1 MQAEHVIAKCR
12 WHSEF
17 DHKDKAVELQDF
29 ISRWSN
35 TVLVEELE
43 QYFEQVCPSTQTWR
57 IETLALDLGDI
68 DLEDLP
74 TELPKRIRECLHE
87 AFTQLFNQQR
97 LGVFSA
103 GDSNFQI
110 FDKNESWNAFTRW
123 FFLHGTTPWWFKG
136 AETAL
141 DILKNQIKHEPN
153 TTLVIIQELGQ
164 SEAVRKRIVWQL
176 GESVFFD
183 IVHLL
188 EPWQGDFICS
198 YADNVIAAHS
208 RQSKQTR
215 NKIATTNTTE
225 FKNEL
230 WYVILTHLLVDR
242 GTIFNTVAFV
252 SSTLRRLAQHYN
264 IEFSVLVNQL
274 SSAAVELESMGVVS
288 STFVTAIGM
297 IHQQENKTLPVE
309 ESKIESTPDYWQL
322 MRSMLHNSLR
332 SKTVAVSVS
341 GQSKKVLES
350 INSDELFSVLTQQ
363 DSSRM
368 ATILKQEGASQRV
381 RQGILKHFGER
392 ELALVVQVVNPQ
404 EHRFILAHVENTQTL
419 LQQDDTDK
427 KIVWQVLLDYLLADK
442 GSYFNRRQF
451 VFDTISQLC
460 HHQQIEYRVLLDML
474 MHVVVQQPNQCRFEL
489 LSIFQDLKQDLNKKE
504 PKLNSKAHSS
514 QLGAGEYQAAF
525 LEYLRTGKHVN
536 TTGTL
541 KAPHI
546 TTNSPDFTK
555 PNLANL
561 SLANLLDEIRRET
574 PQLQHTGKSNLT
586 DIVASKSLERISDKE
601 LSIRLLNGVRASDL
615 SVLITLIQ
623 PEALSF
629 CTALMRQLQQWH
641 KQSWLPSLR
650 GFDLGFQFPALVI
663 QALLQASK
671 IRSGTKAPFKLS
683 EFWSAF
689 STCLANH
696 SSVNLTNLNQ
706 ELHICFKQTIQQS
719 KQASG
724 SSINNQTHEFK
735 NDLKIVSELLGL
747 LHAEILI
754 DKQIDLKQT
763 AIQQWAKKD
772 LFVAFETLALHSD
785 DHPSD
790 YSQTNVEALWNEL
803 QLQHKATLLPW
814 LNAKEN
820 RHQLISALR
829 GYTDIQSLQ
838 HWLSTWFPFYTINGA
853 IQTKKQPKHSANVG
867 IAGVDISSVNIANED
882 SFFNSQSHSLSE
894 ALPYSESQAHSQH
907 EKSQWSVEQLLNI
920 LENKL
925 LRPGHTIGVNDN
937 SALQSLSKEQIT
949 KLSQFSIDELCALL
963 DKCQTVENSSSKS
976 RSKTKSI
983 EKIKQWISGHSQRST
998 LLQALVTNRQTS
1010 SIEHWLSD
1018 HIPSELQPP
1027 KDTID
1032 QAYTLFLLSGLWQG
1046 ASAVLHQQLTDI
1058 FWLICF
1064 DTTTQTLSVE
1074 KRLARMATMAC
1085 LRLNIR
1091 IKDCIEGF
1099 KLQLPL
1105 LQKSKWK
1112 GAYGVLVDDIK
1123 GTDTKGADAKG
1134 ADSENPT
1141 DQPLTERKANSEL
1154 DVIKSSAE
1162 NSVSDINKRDH
1173 KHAEQESTTNT
1184 EKNRTSGKISSLI
1197 TFEQDYSAQYLN
1209 HPRFTEIARYLLLN
1223 GTLPIWV
1230 KTSNPIEIDRLLFDL
1245 FSTAPHRLSAIFGDL
1260 LTNNAVLFRLTH
1272 LVPFTWL
1279 IDAIQKSDP
1288 SLSTVSDML
1297 HRFYQCLSKT
1307 SIKGMDRQQ
1316 QMHVFLQLVLK
1327 QWVSAKG
1334 GSIAPD
1340 TIIQSFCW
1348 QLMQQHSVSMKDLRK
1363 AFSNVQYQLPEI
1375 LHITLS
1381 NLLEH
1386 PAHEHSAH
1394 KNPARSAPPVDKKPQ
1409 EVKTSDLAP
1418 PVINKQNKALKK
1430 LIDDASNPDP
1440 ILTPMGVSNAGLVI
1454 VQSFIKPLFQ
1464 RLSLVEND
1472 AFVSD
1477 SAQRRAVHYLQF
1489 LVTGCTKTPEQHLML
1504 NKIVCGLRLY
1514 DPVELEIEISD
1525 KDKETCHSLLN
1536 SVIGYW
1542 TAIGHSSI
1550 DGFRGNWL
1558 VRDGSLTDAKDRWDL
1573 IVEKRAYDVLLTRSP
1588 LSYSVIKLP
1597 WMEKAIYV
1605 TWPT

>member
-12 WHSEF
+12 WQSEF
-17 DHKDKAVELQDF
+17 DQKDKAVELQDF

-35 TVLVEELE
+35 SVLIEELE
-43 QYFEQVCPSTQTWR
+43 LYFEQVCPSTQTWR

-136 AETAL
+136 NETAL

-153 TTLVIIQELGQ
+153 TTLEIIKELGQ
-164 SEAVRKRIVWQL
+164 SESVRKRIVWQL
-176 GESVFFD
+176 GESVLFD

-198 YADNVIAAHS
+198 YADNVVTTQA
-208 RQSKQTR
+208 KQ
-215 NKIATTNTTE
+215 KIATTNTSE

-242 GTIFNTVAFV
+242 GTIFNTVAFI

-274 SSAAVELESMGVVS
+274 SSAAIELETMGAVS

-297 IHQQENKTLPVE
+297 IHQHEQKTLGVDD
-309 ESKIESTPDYWQL
+309 SKIESTPDYWQL
-322 MRSMLHNSLR
+322 MRSMFHNSLR
-332 SKTVAVSVS
+332 SKTVAVSVA

-368 ATILKQEGASQRV
+368 ATILKQEGASKNV

-392 ELALVVQVVNPQ
+392 ELALVVQVINPQ

-419 LQQDDTDK
+419 LQKNDTDK
-427 KIVWQVLLDYLLADK
+427 KIVWQVLLEYLLADK

-460 HHQQIEYRVLLDML
+460 HRQQIDYRVLLDML

-489 LSIFQDLKQDLNKKE
+489 LSIFQDLKLDLNKKE
-504 PKLNSKAHSS
+504 PKLNANVHSS
-514 QLGAGEYQAAF
+514 HIGTGDYHQAF
-525 LEYLRTGKHVN
+525 LEYLRTGKHVRTADAKN
-536 TTGTL
+536 STRRE
-541 KAPHI
+541 
-546 TTNSPDFTK
+546 TNNPNFTST
-555 PNLANL
+555 NIAHL
-561 SLANLLDEIRRET
+561 SLANILDEIRRENA
-574 PQLQHTGKSNLT
+574 QLQTASKSSLA
-586 DIVASKSLERISDKE
+586 DIVASKPLERINDKE

-629 CTALMRQLQQWH
+629 CTALIRQLQQWH
-641 KQSWLPSLR
+641 KQSWLPSLC
-650 GFDLGFQFPALVI
+650 GFDLGFQLPALVI

-671 IRSGTKAPFKLS
+671 IRSGTKAPFQLS

-689 STCLANH
+689 SACLKNH
-696 SSVNLTNLNQ
+696 SSVNLTKLNQ
-706 ELHICFKQTIQQS
+706 ELHVCFKLASQQS
-719 KQASG
+719 KPTTG
-724 SSINNQTHEFK
+724 NSSNLQSLAFK
-735 NDLKIVSELLGL
+735 NDVKVVSELLGL
-747 LHAEILI
+747 LHAEIVVE
-754 DKQIDLKQT
+754 KHIDLKQI

-772 LFVAFETLALHSD
+772 LFLAFETLALNSD
-785 DHPSD
+785 ETPSD
-790 YSQTNVEALWNEL
+790 YNHTNVEALWNEL
-803 QLQHKATLLPW
+803 QLQHRATLLPW
-814 LNAKEN
+814 LNAKHN

-838 HWLSTWFPFYTINGA
+838 HWLSTWFPFYTINGDV
-853 IQTKKQPKHSANVG
+853 QTKNQPKHAADVE
-867 IAGVDISSVNIANED
+867 VANED
-882 SFFNSQSHSLSE
+882 ISNEDAAHE
-894 ALPYSESQAHSQH
+894 DTASESLPHTQQ
-907 EKSQWSVEQLLNI
+907 EKSQWTVEQLLI
-920 LENKL
+920 FLESKL
-925 LRPGHTIGVNDN
+925 LRPGHKLGVNDN
-937 SALQSLSKEQIT
+937 TALQSLSKERLA
-949 KLSQFSIDELCALL
+949 KLSNFSIDELCALL
-963 DKCQTVENSSSKS
+963 HQSHADNNTSSK
-976 RSKTKSI
+976 T
-983 EKIKQWISGHSQRST
+983 IKLWIAGHRQRST
-998 LLQALVTNRQTS
+998 LVQALVTNRQTP
-1010 SIEHWLSD
+1010 SIECWLGD
-1018 HIPSELQPP
+1018 HIPYELQPP

-1032 QAYTLFLLSGLWQG
+1032 QAYTLFLQSGLWQG
-1046 ASAVLHQQLTDI
+1046 ASAVLHQQLGDI
-1058 FWLICF
+1058 YWLICLESA
-1064 DTTTQTLSVE
+1064 TQTLSVE

-1105 LQKSKWK
+1105 LQKSNWK
-1112 GAYGVLVDDIK
+1112 GAYGVLVDDAK
-1123 GTDTKGADAKG
+1123 GTHLADAINKPL
-1134 ADSENPT
+1134 SER
-1141 DQPLTERKANSEL
+1141 EAKAGIEL
-1154 DVIKSSAE
+1154 DFSSNTP
-1162 NSVSDINKRDH
+1162 NSISTINQRDQINSKRELKVS
-1173 KHAEQESTTNT
+1173 T
-1184 EKNRTSGKISSLI
+1184 EKNRSTGNITSLVA
-1197 TFEQDYSAQYLN
+1197 FEQDFSAQYLN
-1209 HPRFTEIARYLLLN
+1209 HPRLTEIARYLLLN
-1223 GTLPIWV
+1223 GVLPIWV

-1245 FSTAPHRLSAIFGDL
+1245 MTTAPHRLYSIFGNL

-1272 LVPFTWL
+1272 LVPFTW
-1279 IDAIQKSDP
+1279 IVDAIQKSNA

-1307 SIKGMDRQQ
+1307 PIKGMNRQQ

-1327 QWVSAKG
+1327 QWLSDKE

-1340 TIIQSFCW
+1340 SIVQSFCW
-1348 QLMQQHSVSMKDLRK
+1348 QLMQQHSVSMKDLRS

-1375 LHITLS
+1375 LHIALS
-1381 NLLEH
+1381 NLLE
-1386 PAHEHSAH
+1386 
-1394 KNPARSAPPVDKKPQ
+1394 NPAPSTPSADRKPQ
-1409 EVKTSDLAP
+1409 NEKRHDLAP
-1418 PVINKQNKALKK
+1418 TVINNQNKALKK
-1430 LIDDASNPDP
+1430 LIDDASNPEP

-1454 VQSFIKPLFQ
+1454 VQSFIKPLFE
-1464 RLSLVEND
+1464 RLGLIEND

-1489 LVTGCTKTPEQHLML
+1489 LVTGCTKTPEQHLIL
-1504 NKIVCGLRLY
+1504 NKIVCGLRLH
-1514 DPVELEIEISD
+1514 DPVELEIEFSE

>member
-1 MQAEHVIAKCR
+1 MQTEHVIAKCR
-12 WHSEF
+12 WQSEF

-68 DLEDLP
+68 ELEDLP

-136 AETAL
+136 NETAL
-141 DILKNQIKHEPN
+141 DILTNQIKHEPN
-153 TTLVIIQELGQ
+153 ATLVIIQELGQ

-176 GESVFFD
+176 GESVLFD
-183 IVHLL
+183 IIHLL

-198 YADNVIAAHS
+198 YADNVISTQARH
-208 RQSKQTR
+208 
-215 NKIATTNTTE
+215 KIATTNTTD

-274 SSAAVELESMGVVS
+274 SSAAIELESKGVVS

-297 IHQQENKTLPVE
+297 IHLQEQKVQQVE
-309 ESKIESTPDYWQL
+309 ASKVESTPDYWQL

-332 SKTVAVSVS
+332 SKTVAVSVP
-341 GQSKKVLES
+341 GQTKKVLES

-368 ATILKQEGASQRV
+368 ATILKQEGRSKSV

-504 PKLNSKAHSS
+504 PKSNTNIHSS
-514 QLGAGEYQAAF
+514 HNGTGEYQAVF
-525 LEYLRTGKHVN
+525 LEYLRTGKITSIAALKSPHAK
-536 TTGTL
+536 TT
-541 KAPHI
+541 
-546 TTNSPDFTK
+546 SPDFTNT
-555 PNLANL
+555 NLANL
-561 SLANLLDEIRRET
+561 SLANILDEIRREN
-574 PQLQHTGKSNLT
+574 PQLHPTGNSNLT
-586 DIVASKSLERISDKE
+586 DIVASKALECISDKE

-629 CTALMRQLQQWH
+629 CTALIRQLQQWH
-641 KQSWLPSLR
+641 KQSWLPCLR
-650 GFDLGFQFPALVI
+650 GFDLGFQLPALVI
-663 QALLQASK
+663 QALLQSSK

-696 SSVNLTNLNQ
+696 SSVNVTDLNQ
-706 ELHICFKQTIQQS
+706 ELHICFKQTIQQL

-724 SSINNQTHEFK
+724 SSTNNQTRELK
-735 NDLKIVSELLGL
+735 NDLRIVSELLGL
-747 LHAEILI
+747 LHAEIVI
-754 DKQIDLKQT
+754 DKHIDLKQT

-772 LFVAFETLALHSD
+772 LFVAFETLALHSG

-790 YSQTNVEALWNEL
+790 YSQTNIEALWNEL

-814 LNAKEN
+814 LNAKKN

-829 GYTDIQSLQ
+829 SYTDINSLQ
-838 HWLSTWFPFYTINGA
+838 HWLGTWFPFYTINGDV
-853 IQTKKQPKHSANVG
+853 QTKNQPKPSTNANKSGADIASA
-867 IAGVDISSVNIANED
+867 DIANEG
-882 SFFNSQSHSLSE
+882 STPHSLAEELSH
-894 ALPYSESQAHSQH
+894 SESQPDSQH
-907 EKSQWSVEQLLNI
+907 QKSQWTVEQLLNF

-925 LRPGHTIGVNDN
+925 LRPGHTIGANDN
-937 SALQSLSKEQIT
+937 SALKTLSKEQFT
-949 KLSQFSIDELCALL
+949 KLSHFSVDELCALL
-963 DKCQTVENSSSKS
+963 AKCQTVENSGSANRSTIEIKS
-976 RSKTKSI
+976 RSKSI

-998 LLQALVTNRQTS
+998 LLQALVTYKQTP
-1010 SIEHWLSD
+1010 SIELWLSD

-1112 GAYGVLVDDIK
+1112 GAYGVLVDDVK
-1123 GTDTKGADAKG
+1123 GTDAKTPDTKEIDAKTTET
-1134 ADSENPT
+1134 ENPI
-1141 DQPLTERKANSEL
+1141 DQPLTEREVNSEL
-1154 DVIKSSAE
+1154 DVIKRRAE
-1162 NSVSDINKRDH
+1162 KSVSDINKHNH
-1173 KHAEQESTTNT
+1173 KHAEQKSGINTNN
-1184 EKNRTSGKISSLI
+1184 NRTKGKTSSLI

-1245 FSTAPHRLSAIFGDL
+1245 FSAAPHRLSDIFGDL

-1272 LVPFTWL
+1272 LVPFTWI
-1279 IDAIQKSDP
+1279 IDAIQQSDS
-1288 SLSTVSDML
+1288 SLSTASDML
-1297 HRFYQCLSKT
+1297 HRFYQCLAKT

-1327 QWVSAKG
+1327 QWLSGKG
-1334 GSIAPD
+1334 ETIAPE
-1340 TIIQSFCW
+1340 TVMQNFCW
-1348 QLMQQHSVSMKDLRK
+1348 QLMQQHSVSMKDLRH

-1381 NLLEH
+1381 NLLEK
-1386 PAHEHSAH
+1386 PALE
-1394 KNPARSAPPVDKKPQ
+1394 NPARSTPTADRKPQ
-1409 EVKTSDLAP
+1409 NKKDRALTPTVT
-1418 PVINKQNKALKK
+1418 NKQNKALKK
-1430 LIDDASNPDP
+1430 LIDDASNPEP
-1440 ILTPMGVSNAGLVI
+1440 VLTPMGVSNAGLVI
-1454 VQSFIKPLFQ
+1454 VQSFIKPLFE
-1464 RLSLVEND
+1464 RLGLLEND
-1472 AFVSD
+1472 AFISD

-1504 NKIVCGLRLY
+1504 NKIVCGLRIH
-1514 DPVELEIEISD
+1514 DPVELEIDISE
-1525 KDKETCHSLLN
+1525 KDKEICHSLLN